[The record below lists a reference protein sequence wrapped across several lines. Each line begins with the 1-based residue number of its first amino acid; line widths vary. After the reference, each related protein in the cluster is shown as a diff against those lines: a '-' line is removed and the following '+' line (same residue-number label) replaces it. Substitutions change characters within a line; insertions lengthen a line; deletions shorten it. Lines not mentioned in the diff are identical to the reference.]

1 MFVIDFYMNELLNH
15 SLFVFFIFQTLM
27 HTGGK
32 NSFCVAEIQ
41 QFFQTTGF

>member
-1 MFVIDFYMNELLNH
+1 MFVIDFYISELCSFYFPN
-15 SLFVFFIFQTLM
+15 SDAYR
-27 HTGGK
+27 GK